1 MRLRAGLLLAAAA
14 AVAATGLALVA
25 LSLWRDWHT
34 PYKGYEDG
42 IILEIPKGRAAGLIL
57 DELANRGV
65 VRSRV
70 SLKLAYTATGR
81 RSMMKAGKYL
91 FDRPLTP
98 LEVLQK
104 LRKGEIILTRVTLPE
119 GLRLDEAAA
128 LFADQGLGRKE
139 TFRAVLR
146 DPGPVRD
153 LDPSA
158 RDLEG
163 YLFPD
168 TYFVDPGTS
177 EEAIVRLLTRSFR
190 EWWAHRSAAAPAR
203 LGLRGVVTLA
213 SVVERETAVPA
224 ERPLIAGLFLNRLRI
239 GMPLQSDPTV
249 VYALVSDG
257 VYRGRLLREDWGYAH
272 PYNTYRNPGLPPGPI
287 CSPGRASL
295 EAVLSP
301 EKSAYLYFVA
311 KDDGTHAF
319 SATLDEHNRAVARYR
334 GGGRRP

>member
-1 MRLRAGLLLAAAA
+1 MTLRGRLLLAAALL
-14 AVAATGLALVA
+14 ATAGVA
-25 LSLWRDWHT
+25 LAAGALWRDWHT

-42 IILEIPKGRAAGLIL
+42 LILEIPRGRGAGLIL

-65 VRSRV
+65 VRSRF

-81 RSMMKAGKYL
+81 LSTMKAGKYL

-98 LEVLQK
+98 LEVLAK
-104 LRKGEIILTRVTLPE
+104 LRKGEVLLTRVTLPE

-128 LFADQGLGRKE
+128 LFAEEGLGRRE
-139 TFRAVLR
+139 SFRAAMR
-146 DPGPVRD
+146 DPATILD
-153 LDPSA
+153 LDPRA

-177 EEAIVRLLTRSFR
+177 EEAIVRLLARSFR
-190 EWWAHRSAAAPAR
+190 EWWAHHSAAASGR
-203 LGLRGVVTLA
+203 LDLRGVVTLA
-213 SVVERETAVPA
+213 SVVERETASPS
-224 ERPLIAGLFLNRLRI
+224 ERPRIAGLFLNRLRI

-249 VYALVSDG
+249 IYALVSDG

-272 PYNTYRNPGLPPGPI
+272 PYNTYRNAGLPPGPI

-301 EKSAYLYFVA
+301 EKTPYLYFVA
-311 KDDGTHAF
+311 KTDGTHVF

-334 GGGRRP
+334 GGGGQRP